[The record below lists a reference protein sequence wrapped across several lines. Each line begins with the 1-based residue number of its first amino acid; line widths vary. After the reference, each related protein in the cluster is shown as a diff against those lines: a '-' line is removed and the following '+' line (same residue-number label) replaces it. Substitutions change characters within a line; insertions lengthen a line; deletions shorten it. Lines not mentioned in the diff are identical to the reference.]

1 MLLWRFETYVS
12 ANGRQDVQ
20 DSINRYGDYAREAF
34 SRQVAHLAVST
45 LDQWH
50 EPYAKKLKNE
60 NPLYEIR
67 YKADNRATRALGYFR
82 KNRRCFTILLI
93 ASHKGNV
100 YTPPNAF
107 KSAHIRAR
115 HIEDGSATTTPLQI
129 DGEDFPPDES

>member
-1 MLLWRFETYVS
+1 M
-12 ANGRQDVQ
+12 
-20 DSINRYGDYAREAF
+20 
-34 SRQVAHLAVST
+34 ST

-67 YKADNRATRALGYFR
+67 YKADNRATRAIGYFR